1 MIIKREVERLMK
13 KGGGEKRKTK
23 KEIIKMLR

>member
-1 MIIKREVERLMK
+1 MIIKREAERLMK